1 MTVKTPFGERRV
13 FSYRHRQPENK
24 KTKTSMKSYRISPAN
39 SFIAIV
45 VLFSLVTQDFAN
57 AFVGNFPWLHSSVPI
72 LSLKAAP
79 DGDGE
84 DQSHE
89 DALQNDADFYRDLR
103 RAKMQMLGRSIP
115 PEQARESAAQAEDDF
130 LRAMRETKD
139 EFQKAKDELGSDGA
153 VDLFLDRIREEDER
167 DDEEDQED

>member
-1 MTVKTPFGERRV
+1 MI
-13 FSYRHRQPENK
+13 SH
-24 KTKTSMKSYRISPAN
+24 RISAA
-39 SFIAIV
+39 SGSVAVV
-45 VLFSLVTQDFAN
+45 VLLSLVTRHSTN
-57 AFVGNFPWLHSSVPI
+57 AFVGNRPWLYPSKPV
-72 LSLKAAP
+72 LSLKATP
-79 DGDGE
+79 DGDSE

-139 EFQKAKDELGSDGA
+139 EFQKAKDQLGSDGA
-153 VDLFLDRIREEDER
+153 VEMFLDRIREEDER
-167 DDEEDQED
+167 DDEEED